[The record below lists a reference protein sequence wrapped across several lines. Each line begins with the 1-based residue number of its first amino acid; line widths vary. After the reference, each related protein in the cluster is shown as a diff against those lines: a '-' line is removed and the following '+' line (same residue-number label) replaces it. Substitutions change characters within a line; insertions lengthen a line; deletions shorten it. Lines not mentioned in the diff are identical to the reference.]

1 MPILGFLLVAAIAV
15 LLPIELFKG
24 GLGEDEM
31 KAAYVIAAVGT
42 LIAAFFSK
50 HYLSAVSI
58 IIGFGAVSIT
68 VLDLYSTVVEQDGA
82 GEFIIELLFGLPIG
96 ALMFALPALALG
108 GIAWGIK
115 WLLWA
120 RKRPEKYGAPSKK
133 AKEEK

>member
-68 VLDLYSTVVEQDGA
+68 VLDLYSTVVEQDGV

-120 RKRPEKYGAPSKK
+120 RKRPEKYGDPAKK